1 MLSTFRGRPGLVFH
15 RQRYDDKTMMLVK
28 IGGGA
33 QINLEATIAD
43 LATLEQPF
51 VIVHGANVL
60 RDQLAQQLGKEK
72 QVLTSVSGYT
82 SVFSDQ
88 DAIDVIMMSY
98 AGLRNKQIVELC
110 QRNEINAVGLT
121 GLDGRLVQGE
131 RNKGI
136 RVREN
141 GKTLIKRDL
150 SGKPRSVNSQLM
162 KLLLEN
168 GYCPVLTIPIVDE
181 KGFAINSENDDIV
194 AQIANALDI
203 DTVIQLIEAPGFLD
217 DPDDESSLLTRLS
230 VSELQRREAS
240 VEGRIKRKLLA
251 LTRLCQGGKTRV
263 IIADGRGEQP
273 IINALGGAGTHI
285 S

>member
-1 MLSTFRGRPGLVFH
+1 
-15 RQRYDDKTMMLVK
+15 MMLIK
-28 IGGGA
+28 IGGGE
-33 QINLEATIAD
+33 QINLEATITD
-43 LATLEQPF
+43 LAELEQPF
-51 VIVHGANVL
+51 IIVHGANVL
-60 RDQLAQQLGKEK
+60 RDQLAKRLGMEK
-72 QVLTSVSGYT
+72 TVLTSVSGYS

-88 DAIDVIMMSY
+88 AALEVIMMSY
-98 AGLRNKQIVELC
+98 SGLRNKQIVELC
-110 QRNEINAVGLT
+110 QRNGINAVGLT

-150 SGKPRSVNSQLM
+150 SGKPRQINAALLN
-162 KLLLEN
+162 LLLDN

-181 KGFAINSENDDIV
+181 NGFAINSENDDIV
-194 AQIANALDI
+194 VQLAQALNI
-203 DTVIQLIEAPGFLD
+203 DSVVQLIEAPGFLD
-217 DPDDESSLLTRLS
+217 DPTDESSLVTTMSLA
-230 VSELQRREAS
+230 ELHAREAT

-273 IINALGGAGTHI
+273 VINALAGAGTHI

>member
-1 MLSTFRGRPGLVFH
+1 
-15 RQRYDDKTMMLVK
+15 MMLIK
-28 IGGGA
+28 IGGGE
-33 QINLEATIAD
+33 QINLEATITD
-43 LATLEQPF
+43 LAGLEQPF
-51 VIVHGANVL
+51 IIVHGANVL
-60 RDQLAQQLGKEK
+60 RDQLAKRLSMEK
-72 QVLTSVSGYT
+72 TVLTSVSGYN

-88 DAIDVIMMSY
+88 AALDVIMMSY
-98 AGLRNKQIVELC
+98 SGLRNKQIVELC
-110 QRNEINAVGLT
+110 QRNGINAVGLT

-150 SGKPRSVNSQLM
+150 SGKPRQINAALLN
-162 KLLLEN
+162 LLLDN

-181 KGFAINSENDDIV
+181 NGFAINSENDDIIV
-194 AQIANALDI
+194 QLARALDI
-203 DTVIQLIEAPGFLD
+203 DSVVQLIEAPGFLD
-217 DPDDESSLLTRLS
+217 DPADESSLVAKMSLA
-230 VSELQRREAS
+230 ELQAREAT

-251 LTRLCQGGKTRV
+251 LTRLCQSGKTRV

-273 IINALGGAGTHI
+273 VITALAGAGTHI

>member
-1 MLSTFRGRPGLVFH
+1 
-15 RQRYDDKTMMLVK
+15 MMLIK
-28 IGGGA
+28 IGGGE
-33 QINLEATIAD
+33 QINLEATITD
-43 LATLEQPF
+43 LAELEQPF
-51 VIVHGANVL
+51 IIVHGANVL
-60 RDQLAQQLGKEK
+60 RDQLAKRLGMEK
-72 QVLTSVSGYT
+72 TVLTSVSGYS

-88 DAIDVIMMSY
+88 AALEVIMMSY
-98 AGLRNKQIVELC
+98 SGLRNKQIVELC
-110 QRNEINAVGLT
+110 QRNGINAVGLT

-150 SGKPRSVNSQLM
+150 SGKPRQINTALLT
-162 KLLLEN
+162 LLLEN
-168 GYCPVLTIPIVDE
+168 GYCPVLTIPIADE
-181 KGFAINSENDDIV
+181 NGFAINSENDDIIV
-194 AQIANALDI
+194 QLARALNI
-203 DTVIQLIEAPGFLD
+203 ESVVQLIEAPGFLG
-217 DPDDESSLLTRLS
+217 DPADESSLVAKMSLA
-230 VSELQRREAS
+230 ELQAREAT

-273 IINALGGAGTHI
+273 VINALAGAGTHI

>member
-1 MLSTFRGRPGLVFH
+1 
-15 RQRYDDKTMMLVK
+15 MMLIK
-28 IGGGA
+28 IGGGE
-33 QINLEATIAD
+33 QINLEAAISD

-51 VIVHGANVL
+51 IIVHGANVL

-72 QVLTSVSGYT
+72 TVLTSVSGYA

-98 AGLRNKQIVELC
+98 SGLRNKQIVELC
-110 QRNEINAVGLT
+110 QRNNINAVGLT

-141 GKTLIKRDL
+141 GKILIKRDL
-150 SGKPRSVNSQLM
+150 SGKPRSINSQLLT
-162 KLLLEN
+162 LLLEN
-168 GYCPVLTIPIVDE
+168 GYCPVLTIPIADE
-181 KGFAINSENDDIV
+181 NGFAINSENDDIIV
-194 AQIANALDI
+194 QIASALDI

-217 DPDDESSLLTRLS
+217 DPADETSLVTSMSL
-230 VSELQRREAS
+230 SELERREAS

-263 IIADGRGEQP
+263 IIADGRGERP
-273 IINALGGAGTHI
+273 IISALGGAGTHI

>member
-1 MLSTFRGRPGLVFH
+1 
-15 RQRYDDKTMMLVK
+15 MLVK
-28 IGGGA
+28 IGGGE
-33 QINLEATIAD
+33 QINLQAVIAD

-51 VIVHGANVL
+51 MIVHGANVL
-60 RDQLAQQLGKEK
+60 RDQLARQLGIKK
-72 QVLTSVSGYT
+72 TILTSVSGYT

-88 DAIDVIMMSY
+88 ETIDVIMMSY
-98 AGLRNKQIVELC
+98 SGLRNKQIVELC
-110 QRNEINAVGLT
+110 QRHDINAVGLT

-141 GKTLIKRDL
+141 GKTMIKHDL
-150 SGKPRSVNSQLM
+150 SGKPRRVNSE
-162 KLLLEN
+162 LLLLLLQH

-181 KGFAINSENDDIV
+181 KGYAINSENDDII
-194 AQIANALDI
+194 AQIAADLDLDI
-203 DTVIQLIEAPGFLD
+203 VVQLIEAPGFLD
-217 DPDDESSLLTRLS
+217 DPDDETSLVSQMS
-230 VSELQRREAS
+230 VGELQDREAA

-273 IINALGGAGTHI
+273 VINALEGAGTHI

>member
-1 MLSTFRGRPGLVFH
+1 
-15 RQRYDDKTMMLVK
+15 MMLIK
-28 IGGGA
+28 IGGGE

-51 VIVHGANVL
+51 IIVHGANVL
-60 RDQLAQQLGKEK
+60 RDQLAQRLDIEK
-72 QVLTSVSGYT
+72 TVLTSVSGYS

-88 DAIDVIMMSY
+88 AALDVIMMSY
-98 AGLRNKQIVELC
+98 SGLRNKQIVELC
-110 QRNEINAVGLT
+110 QRSGINAVGLT

-136 RVREN
+136 RVHEN
-141 GKTLIKRDL
+141 GKTMIKRDL
-150 SGKPRSVNSQLM
+150 SGKPRSINTSLLT
-162 KLLLEN
+162 LLLDN
-168 GYCPVLTIPIVDE
+168 GYCPVLTIPIADE
-181 KGFAINSENDDIV
+181 NGFAINSENDDIV
-194 AQIANALDI
+194 VKLAQALEI
-203 DTVIQLIEAPGFLD
+203 ESVVQLIEAPGFLD
-217 DPDDESSLLTRLS
+217 DPSDENSLVARMSLA
-230 VSELQRREAS
+230 ELQAREAS

-273 IINALGGAGTHI
+273 VIKALAGAGTHI

>member
-1 MLSTFRGRPGLVFH
+1 
-15 RQRYDDKTMMLVK
+15 MMLIK
-28 IGGGA
+28 IGGGEG
-33 QINLEATIAD
+33 IDLDATIAD

-51 VIVHGANVL
+51 IIVHGANVL
-60 RDQLAQQLGKEK
+60 RDRLAARLGMEK
-72 QVLTSVSGYT
+72 TVLTSVSGYS

-88 DAIDVIMMSY
+88 DALDVIMMSY
-98 AGLRNKQIVELC
+98 SGLRNKQIVERC
-110 QRNEINAVGLT
+110 QRNGIDAIGLT

-150 SGKPRSVNSQLM
+150 SGKPRSVNTLLL
-162 KLLLEN
+162 KLLLDN

-181 KGFAINSENDDIV
+181 NGFAINSENDDIV
-194 AQIANALDI
+194 VQLTQALAI
-203 DTVIQLIEAPGFLD
+203 DTVVQLIEAPGFLD
-217 DPDDESSLLTRLS
+217 DADDESSL
-230 VSELQRREAS
+230 VSRMSLAELHAREAR

-263 IIADGRGEQP
+263 IIADGRVDKP
-273 IINALGGAGTHI
+273 IINALDGAGTHI

>member
-1 MLSTFRGRPGLVFH
+1 MI
-15 RQRYDDKTMMLVK
+15 LVK

-33 QINLEATIAD
+33 SINLEAVITD
-43 LATLEQPF
+43 LARLDER
-51 VIVHGANVL
+51 VMIVHGANVL
-60 RDQLAQQLGKEK
+60 RDQLAARLGMEK
-72 QVLTSVSGYT
+72 IILTSVSGYN

-98 AGLRNKQIVELC
+98 SGLRNKQIVELC
-110 QRNEINAVGLT
+110 QRYGINAIGLT

-141 GKTLIKRDL
+141 GKTMIKRDL
-150 SGKPRSVNSQLM
+150 SGKPRSVNSGLLS
-162 KLLLEN
+162 LLLDN

-181 KGFAINSENDDIV
+181 NGFAINSENDDIIV
-194 AQIANALDI
+194 RIADAQEI
-203 DTVIQLIEAPGFLD
+203 DTVIQLIEAPGLLD
-217 DPDDESSLLTRLS
+217 NPDDESSLIAKMS
-230 VSELQRREAS
+230 IAELHNREAR

-251 LTRLCQGGKTRV
+251 LTRLCQSGKTRV

-273 IINALGGAGTHI
+273 IKDALEGAGTHI
-285 S
+285 Q